1 MIAADR
7 AVDLCFQ
14 RLSGDS
20 TLSALVGARISREP
34 IVPSATNLPRFPYL
48 TLGIQANTPLM
59 TLEGTR
65 VWENTVIRVS
75 VWADTKGSGQ
85 GWSMIRQIADRTD
98 TLLQDY
104 RGVTGGVTVVKYRLI
119 GSEDMVDEEV
129 DGTYLHRVLL
139 YRTEAHV

>member
-7 AVDLCFQ
+7 AVDLAYQ
-14 RLSGDS
+14 RLAGDS

-34 IVPSATNLPRFPYL
+34 IVPAATGLPRFPYVA
-48 TLGIQANTPLM
+48 LGIQANTPLM

-65 VWENTVIRVS
+65 VWENMVLRVGM
-75 VWADTKGSGQ
+75 WANTQGSGQ
-85 GWSMIRQIADRTD
+85 GWSMIRQIADRVD

-104 RGVTGGVTVVKYRLI
+104 RAVGGGVTAVKFRLI
-119 GSEDMVDEEV
+119 ETDDMVEEEV

-139 YRTEAHV
+139 WRCEVHA

>member
-7 AVDLCFQ
+7 AVDLAYQ

-34 IVPSATNLPRFPYL
+34 IVPVATGSPRFPFL
-48 TLGIQANTPLM
+48 TLGTQSNTPLM

-65 VWENTVIRVS
+65 VWENMVLRVS
-75 VWADTKGSGQ
+75 LWADTKGSGQ
-85 GWSMIRQIADRTD
+85 GWAMVRQMADRVD
-98 TLLQDY
+98 TLLQGY
-104 RGVTGGVTVVKYRLI
+104 RATGGGVTAVKFRLI
-119 GSEDMVDEEV
+119 EVDDMVEEEV

-139 YRTEAHV
+139 YRCEVHE